1 MKIQW
6 SESEEAEIG
15 SYVTMKTLAGWL
27 NKKAEAAVNRM
38 ILCGECP
45 KGKDKNGPEKKSKVL
60 VTAEAVLKSC
70 NLCNSIEHMAKDCG
84 SFVKASVDQRRKI
97 LASKKLCFLCLGKNH
112 SAPECRKKQKC
123 RINDCGKKHHEMLH
137 KEVEQNVQQT
147 EANPSTSVTVNGQG
161 SSSATVSG
169 NHASTSGGLKTSADV
184 SGKVV
189 HVNAQATVPRMLMK
203 ILPVYVTGPKGTI
216 KVYAFLDEGSTITM
230 VKDTLSDRMGLTG
243 PNRPLKFQGAS
254 GLPQIDNTSKSVEM
268 KIRGTFSHAREY
280 TLYNVRTIKGMGL
293 PKQTVNVQK
302 LAQDWRFL
310 SERPVEDMAEAE
322 PEILIGLDN
331 VALITSREV
340 IHGPWDAPYL
350 ARTLLGWVI
359 MGKVVNSI
367 DNVESN
373 YTVLDIERTDD
384 LYEMVKES
392 FSTEAFGVKSN
403 MDTMYSREDR
413 KALKYMQK
421 HTKRASDGRFEAG
434 LLWKESESPKMPE
447 SRQAAFKRLQHTTEK
462 KLDRDKELAEA
473 YCQKIDEHLQKGYLK
488 KLEDVDRQIPMEKV
502 WYIPHFPIFHP
513 AKKKLRIVFDCAAR
527 SNGVALNDV
536 LVKGPDLLKP
546 LPAVLGNF
554 RRGRYAF
561 MGDIREMF
569 HRVHVKV
576 EDQNYQRILWRGME
590 RKIEPEEYK
599 LTVLTFGANCSPA
612 LASYAKEVNAKD
624 FQEEYPEAVQEIL
637 NHTYCDD
644 YLGTSET
651 TMEAQKLISDVV
663 KVFKSGGFDIV
674 NWCANDMQVLKN
686 LAQDQLSAKVV
697 NFETNVSERVL
708 GMLWLPSEDV
718 FTFKVNFRQVPADI
732 LSGERLPT
740 MREVLRLIMSIFDPL
755 GFIAVFTVKGKIF
768 LQEMW
773 KQKLGWDTEI
783 SGDLVIQW
791 RKFLKDLKEIEEVKV
806 PRYFSVNLP
815 KAHLIELHV
824 FGDASE
830 KAFAEVAYLRI
841 VFDEGSDV
849 SLVCARSR
857 VAPLKQMSI
866 PRMEL
871 QAAVLC
877 VRLAKTIRE
886 FLEVKI
892 DNVVFWSDSMTVL
905 KWIRN
910 DNRRFKDFVAHRLGE
925 IEENSE
931 VKSWRWVPTKMN
943 VADLATRASTSDLSP
958 ESVWFLGPSFLKK
971 DSSQW
976 PVEKCSDSQLED
988 DEVEIVKTIIK
999 PRKDVRYPLPDV
1011 KRFSKWWRLL
1021 RATAQ
1026 VRNIANFWLQKV
1038 RDRLNHN
1045 SVKRVLPS
1053 LTVEHI
1059 CEAESEWYKEA
1070 QSEYHGLSLTDKKSR
1085 VYGLSPFYDYEGVLR
1100 MNSRLTNSEFPG
1112 KFPIILPP
1120 KHKVTRLLIMESHER
1135 HLHCG
1140 REQVL
1145 NDLRLRFYIPQM
1157 RAAVRKTWHDC
1168 QYCRN
1173 RRAQVSIP
1181 EMAPLPEA
1189 RVSEHLHAFTHTGMD
1204 YFGPLYVTVG
1214 RHREKRWGVIF
1225 TCMASRA
1232 VHLEIAYSLTTDS
1245 AIMAIRR
1252 FLCRRGPVRHIYCD
1266 NGTNLR
1272 GASVEMRTAVES
1284 IDDDKV
1290 REDLLRKMIEFHF
1303 IPPAAPHMGG
1313 SWERLIRSVKNNL
1326 DVILKEQFPTDEVL
1340 QTLFTEIEGILN
1352 NRPLTHVSVDPDD
1365 QTALTP
1371 NHLLL
1376 GGALDNTQPGEFTDR
1391 DMILRKAW
1399 RKSQRLADMF
1409 WKRWSREYLP
1419 QLAKRSK
1426 WHDQGR
1432 QLQVGD
1438 VVLVTDE
1445 NGPRNQWPL
1454 AIVIEV
1460 RPGKDGKIRTVVVQT
1475 TKGKYCRPVTKI
1487 VPLDVGAD
1495 RTEGECEIF
1504 E

>member
-1 MKIQW
+1 MFRTPRKSDRVNKGVPPKRYGFEESPHEGEAEAENFRETEKSLLDLEISETRMKLELIQLEKKKALEAMGSRSTSTPKFSPKYAPRIEPLDSDDTDDDLETHSAASLRKEYASDMKMFMSRQTMMKDMKTFDGSYQEWPIFSSWWNSTATACEFTQEEALTQLEKCLKGDARETVQFLLHDSRNLQLILDKLEKRFGRPEFLIMTMMEKVNELPPVKEEKPESVMKFASAVSNLVSSLEVMGKRNYLDNPQLMREVVNKLPLSMKIQW

-60 VTAEAVLKSC
+60 VTAEAVLKPC
-70 NLCNSIEHMAKDCG
+70 NLCNSTEHMAKDCG
-84 SFVKASVDQRRKI
+84 SFVKASVDQRWKI
-97 LASKKLCFLCLGKNH
+97 LTSKKLCFLCLGKNH

-123 RINDCGKKHHEMLH
+123 KINDCGKKHHEMLH
-137 KEVEQNVQQT
+137 KEVEQSVQQT
-147 EANPSTSVTVNGQG
+147 EANPSTSVTVDGQG

-169 NHASTSGGLKTSADV
+169 NHASNSGGPKASADV

-203 ILPVYVTGPKGTI
+203 ILPVYVTGPRGTI

-230 VKDTLSDRMGLTG
+230 VKDTLADRMGLTG
-243 PNRPLKFQGAS
+243 PNKPLRFQGAS

-280 TLYNVRTIKGMGL
+280 TLYNVRTMKGMSL
-293 PKQTVNVQK
+293 PQQTVNVQK

-310 SERPVEDMAEAE
+310 SERPVEDMVEAE

-359 MGKVVNSI
+359 MGKVANSTE
-367 DNVESN
+367 NVESN
-373 YTVLDIERTDD
+373 YTVLDIERADD

-392 FSTEAFGVKSN
+392 FSTEAFEVKSN

-413 KALKYMQK
+413 KALKYMEEN
-421 HTKRASDGRFEAG
+421 TKRASDGRFEAG
-434 LLWKESESPKMPE
+434 LLWKEVESPKMPE
-447 SRQAAFKRLQHTTEK
+447 SRQAAFKRLQHTEK
-462 KLDRDKELAEA
+462 KLDRDKDLAEA
-473 YCQKIDEHLQKGYLK
+473 YCQKIDDHLQKGYLK

-502 WYIPHFPIFHP
+502 
-513 AKKKLRIVFDCAAR
+513 C
-527 SNGVALNDV
+527 
-536 LVKGPDLLKP
+536 
-546 LPAVLGNF
+546 
-554 RRGRYAF
+554 
-561 MGDIREMF
+561 
-569 HRVHVKV
+569 
-576 EDQNYQRILWRGME
+576 
-590 RKIEPEEYK
+590 
-599 LTVLTFGANCSPA
+599 CSPA
-612 LASYAKEVNAKD
+612 LASYAKEVNARD

-697 NFETNVSERVL
+697 NFESNVSERVL

-718 FTFKVNFRQVPADI
+718 FTFQVNFRQVSADI

-755 GFIAVFTVKGKIF
+755 GFIAVFAVKGKIF

-791 RKFLKDLKEIEEVKV
+791 RKFLKELKEIEEVKV
-806 PRYFSVNLP
+806 PRCFSVNLP

-830 KAFAEVAYLRI
+830 KAFAAVAYLRI

-886 FLEVKI
+886 FLEVRI

-958 ESVWFLGPSFLKK
+958 ESVWFRGPSFLKK

-976 PVEKCSDSQLED
+976 PEEKCSDSGLES

-999 PRKDVRYPLPDV
+999 PKKDVKYPLPDV

-1059 CEAESEWYKEA
+1059 REAESEWYKEA

-1085 VYGLSPFYDYEGVLR
+1085 VYGLSPFYDDEGVLR

-1145 NDLRLRFYIPQM
+1145 N
-1157 RAAVRKTWHDC
+1157 
-1168 QYCRN
+1168 
-1173 RRAQVSIP
+1173 
-1181 EMAPLPEA
+1181 
-1189 RVSEHLHAFTHTGMD
+1189 
-1204 YFGPLYVTVG
+1204 
-1214 RHREKRWGVIF
+1214 
-1225 TCMASRA
+1225 
-1232 VHLEIAYSLTTDS
+1232 VHNLESS
-1245 AIMAIRR
+1245 
-1252 FLCRRGPVRHIYCD
+1252 
-1266 NGTNLR
+1266 
-1272 GASVEMRTAVES
+1272 
-1284 IDDDKV
+1284 
-1290 REDLLRKMIEFHF
+1290 
-1303 IPPAAPHMGG
+1303 
-1313 SWERLIRSVKNNL
+1313 
-1326 DVILKEQFPTDEVL
+1326 
-1340 QTLFTEIEGILN
+1340 
-1352 NRPLTHVSVDPDD
+1352 
-1365 QTALTP
+1365 
-1371 NHLLL
+1371 
-1376 GGALDNTQPGEFTDR
+1376 
-1391 DMILRKAW
+1391 
-1399 RKSQRLADMF
+1399 
-1409 WKRWSREYLP
+1409 
-1419 QLAKRSK
+1419 
-1426 WHDQGR
+1426 
-1432 QLQVGD
+1432 
-1438 VVLVTDE
+1438 
-1445 NGPRNQWPL
+1445 
-1454 AIVIEV
+1454 
-1460 RPGKDGKIRTVVVQT
+1460 RTVT
-1475 TKGKYCRPVTKI
+1475 
-1487 VPLDVGAD
+1487 
-1495 RTEGECEIF
+1495 
-1504 E
+1504 